1 MYLCGVELYHLL
13 SRIFRPEFT
22 KYNSNYTK
30 ADKPDGIIGV
40 IRVNEGRNIWA
51 HSNFPSY
58 FEAVVVKKQQEIL
71 GARCYGVGEPKHI

>member
-1 MYLCGVELYHLL
+1 M
-13 SRIFRPEFT
+13 T
-22 KYNSNYTK
+22 
-30 ADKPDGIIGV
+30 DKPDGIIRV
-40 IRVNEGRNIWA
+40 IWENEGRNIWA